1 MVKKAKAKKDKKGG
15 KFFLGAAIGAIAGGI
30 AGVLTAPKSGKETQ
44 ADIKKGGERLAK
56 KAKSAV
62 KKAGAKP
69 AAKKPATKKAV
80 AKKPAAKKSAR
91 KK

>member
-1 MVKKAKAKKDKKGG
+1 MVKKAQAKKDKKGG
-15 KFFLGAAIGAIAGGI
+15 KFFLGAVIGAIAGGI
-30 AGVLTAPKSGKETQ
+30 TGVLTAPKSGKETQ
-44 ADIKKGGERLAK
+44 ADIKKGGEKLAK

-62 KKAGAKP
+62 KKAGTKP
-69 AAKKPATKKAV
+69 AIKKPT